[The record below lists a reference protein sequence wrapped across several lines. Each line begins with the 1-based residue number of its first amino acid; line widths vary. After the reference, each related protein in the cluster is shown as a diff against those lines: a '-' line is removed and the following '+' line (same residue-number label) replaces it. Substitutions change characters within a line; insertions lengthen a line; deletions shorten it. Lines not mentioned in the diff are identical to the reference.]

1 MKTIYALGSLFI
13 GSFLT
18 YVAVVTSMRLMGL
31 LASGPMVQGD
41 LIEAIGWGAFCA
53 VVGSIPL
60 ARMGL
65 RRFARL
71 SAFAIP
77 ALLALYVAWVI
88 PQAMV
93 TSTGLL
99 VPMALAMLLMMGSSL
114 AVSLGLYRLLQSA
127 TQRFDPETR

>member
-18 YVAVVTSMRLMGL
+18 YVAVVTSMRGVGL
-31 LASGPMVQGD
+31 LASGPMAQGD
-41 LIEAIGWGAFCA
+41 VIEAIGWGAFCA
-53 VVGSIPL
+53 VMGSIPL

-71 SAFAIP
+71 AAFAVP

-88 PQAMV
+88 PQAMA

-99 VPMALAMLLMMGSSL
+99 VPMALAMLFMMGISL
-114 AVSLGLYRLLQSA
+114 AVSLGLYQLMQSA
-127 TQRFDPETR
+127 TQRFEPATR